1 MFVLTRKRKIMII
14 ALVDLLILLFSNLF
28 AYLFMDPFVS
38 IEVSSLPGM
47 MLITTGMYFVFGVLF
62 KVFTRMNRYTN
73 LQEIIA
79 IVLATTSMAASSLL
93 LNWFFYGSFSKRM
106 MTFIFLVSTLLIVM
120 SRLMWRL
127 YIEHKNGWRKDRGE
141 KAQRTLVIGA
151 GEAGRILINSVT
163 HSLTAHEIDIIGLVD
178 DDPNKQRIYLEGIQ
192 VKGTIE
198 DLPDLIKEHQI
209 DMVTIAIPSLTPK
222 RLREMITLLKTT
234 PVKINTMPSM
244 EELASGKVSISRLKN
259 IDVVDLLGR
268 EEVKLDIEQIKDQL
282 TDKIILV
289 TGAGGS
295 IGSEICRQVMQFNP
309 KTLLLLGHGEN
320 SIYLIEREL
329 RQTFASKTTK
339 IIPVIADVQDRERMM
354 DVMAEYRPQ
363 IVYHAAAHKHVPLM
377 ESNPRESVKNNV
389 YGTKNVAEAATAAG
403 VAKFVMV
410 STDKANN
417 PPNVMGATKR
427 IAELIVTGLN
437 ENSQTKFSAV
447 RFGNVLGSR
456 GSVIPVFREQIAKG
470 GPITITDFR
479 MTRYFMTI
487 PEASRLVIQ
496 SGALASGGEIFVL
509 DMGEPVK
516 IVDLAKNMIQL
527 SGYTENEIKIVES
540 GIRPGEKLYE
550 ELLLDEERN
559 DQQVFD
565 KIFVGNIKGAKLE
578 EVMVFVENLS
588 EVDRLLAKEVVEF
601 ANR

>member
-1 MFVLTRKRKIMII
+1 MFWLTRKRKIVII
-14 ALVDLLILLFSNLF
+14 IVVDTFLIMLSHIIG
-28 AYLFMDPFVS
+28 YVFMEPFVTVTS
-38 IEVSSLPGM
+38 VLTINVMILSVILY
-47 MLITTGMYFVFGVLF
+47 LIWGSVF
-62 KVFTRMNRYTN
+62 KVFTRINRYTN
-73 LQEIIA
+73 LNEIFA
-79 IVLATTSMAASSLL
+79 IFSATSLVLASNLL
-93 LNWFFYGSFSKRM
+93 VLTFYSDEYSRRLE
-106 MTFIFLVSTLLIVM
+106 IFTYLLSTLLIIT
-120 SRLMWRL
+120 SRLAWRL
-127 YIEHKNGWRKDRGE
+127 YTERRNHRAVDPKEIKKIII
-141 KAQRTLVIGA
+141 IGA
-151 GEAGRILINSVT
+151 GEGGRILSNSLI
-163 HSLTAHEIDIIGLVD
+163 SSKTANEIEIIGFVD
-178 DDPNKQRIYLEGIQ
+178 DDPNKQNIYLSGIK
-192 VKGTIE
+192 VLGKTK
-198 DLPDLIKEHQI
+198 DLPSLIKKYEV
-209 DMVTIAIPSLTPK
+209 DT
-222 RLREMITLLKTT
+222 ITLAVPSITRKKMKSIFDLLENEK
-234 PVKINTMPSM
+234 VKVNTMPSM

-282 TDKIILV
+282 TNKVILV

-354 DVMAEYRPQ
+354 DVMAEHQPQ

-377 ESNPRESVKNNV
+377 EANPRESVKNNV
-389 YGTKNVAEAATAAG
+389 YGTKNVAEAAKAAG

-509 DMGEPVK
+509 DMG
-516 IVDLAKNMIQL
+516 
-527 SGYTENEIKIVES
+527 
-540 GIRPGEKLYE
+540 
-550 ELLLDEERN
+550 
-559 DQQVFD
+559 
-565 KIFVGNIKGAKLE
+565 
-578 EVMVFVENLS
+578 
-588 EVDRLLAKEVVEF
+588 
-601 ANR
+601 

>member
-79 IVLATTSMAASSLL
+79 IVLTTTSMAASSLL

-163 HSLTAHEIDIIGLVD
+163 HSLTAHEIDIIGLID

-578 EVMVFVENLS
+578 EVMDFVENLS
-588 EVDRLLAKEVVEF
+588 EDDRLLAKEVVAF